1 MKKFLTFLFL
11 STLAIPA
18 IALAAQTGEP
28 TVDEVASPINANK
41 ISITGSAD
49 ANAKII
55 ITGGP
60 YDIAPVYADESGD
73 FSVTVSLIQE
83 STNTFFIQAQNE
95 DEDPSDAVE
104 IEIVESDEKAAEYE
118 AATGMDRTAPNAPDL
133 EETEVTTDELTY
145 TIKGSGEVNS
155 TVIISG
161 AGSYEEGA
169 GSDGDFEIKVDLT
182 GSETKDTFSVS
193 LKDLSG
199 NISSATKISIT
210 SSATKTE
217 EDTDNEEDES
227 SDETEFTDLDGH
239 WGEEYIL
246 KLADLKIVSGYGN
259 GKFGPNDYVTRSQI
273 LKMALLAFD
282 HEVSDEKEE
291 QFTDVSNDDWY
302 YSYVTYAKSIDII
315 EGYDDETFR
324 PDNYVDRAAA
334 LKIILGA
341 FGAEIDDSITPS
353 NFTDVDSGAW
363 YSLYAAYAYNEGII
377 EGYDDG
383 TFRGGQYITRAE
395 VAKIIAVMID

>member
-1 MKKFLTFLFL
+1 MKKFFTFLFL
-11 STLAIPA
+11 SALAIPA
-18 IALAAQTGEP
+18 IAFAAQTGEP
-28 TVDEVASPINANK
+28 TVDDVPTPINANK
-41 ISITGSAD
+41 ISISGSTD

-55 ITGGP
+55 VTGGP
-60 YDIAPVYADESGD
+60 YEIAPVYADDNGD
-73 FSVTVSLIQE
+73 FSVNVSLIQE

-95 DEDPSDAVE
+95 DEDPSEAAKV
-104 IEIVESDEKAAEYE
+104 EIVESDTKAAEYE
-118 AATGMDRTAPNAPDL
+118 AATGLDRTAPNAPDL

-145 TIKGSGEVNS
+145 TIKGSGEVNT

-161 AGSYEEGA
+161 AGSYEESA
-169 GSDGDFEIKVDLT
+169 GSDGDFEIDVDLT
-182 GSETKDTFSVS
+182 GNDTKNTFSVS

-217 EDTDNEEDES
+217 DES
-227 SDETEFTDLDGH
+227 DEESSSRTEFTDLDGH

-246 KLADLKIVSGYGN
+246 KLAGLGVVSGYGD
-259 GKFGPNDYVTRSQI
+259 GTFGPNDYVTRSQI

-291 QFTDVSNDDWY
+291 QFTDVSSDDWY
-302 YSYVTYAKSIDII
+302 YSYVTYAKSIDVI

-383 TFRGGQYITRAE
+383 TFKGGQYITRAE